1 MTGGTDYLIKTCNS
15 IAQLSNFLLL
25 FVTLDGCSSHN
36 DITGFQDNEVPSIIN
51 SFSVIST
58 TILSMTGGMDY
69 LIRTSNY
76 IAQLSNFLLLFVTLD
91 GCSSHNY
98 VTGFQDNDVPSI
110 VNSLSVSSATVLNKN
125 SENCRG

>member
-76 IAQLSNFLLLFVTLD
+76 IAQLSNFLLFLSLWMAVLAITMSL
-91 GCSSHNY
+91 
-98 VTGFQDNDVPSI
+98 GFKTTMFQ
-110 VNSLSVSSATVLNKN
+110 VLLI
-125 SENCRG
+125 R